1 MVDALGSREVALC
14 RISGWLV
21 ELLEMERGPCGD
33 RPLVTE
39 LGRTCTF
46 TVSGT
51 WHDDDGIASMA

>member
-1 MVDALGSREVALC
+1 
-14 RISGWLV
+14 V

-46 TVSGT
+46 TV
-51 WHDDDGIASMA
+51 HA